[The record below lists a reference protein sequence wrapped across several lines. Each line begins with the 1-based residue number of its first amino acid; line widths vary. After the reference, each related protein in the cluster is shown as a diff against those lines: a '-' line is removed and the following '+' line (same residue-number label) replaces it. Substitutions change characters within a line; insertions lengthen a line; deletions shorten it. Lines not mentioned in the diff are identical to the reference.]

1 VDEGSAAAGCG
12 RRAHAEGGRAVSILA
27 VAVTGRGLVDAADP
41 VIPAGDEAFLRGRA
55 VFETT
60 RVYAGHPFRL
70 DEHLD
75 RLERSAA
82 SLALDP
88 PDRAALLRLVA
99 QAVEATDEAECSLRL
114 FWTPSGLGLAITAVI
129 PGWID
134 EVRAR
139 GARTVTLRW
148 PRSDVPW
155 LLGGVK
161 STSYAANLAAEA
173 EAKRRGADDAI
184 FVDADGTVL
193 EGPVTN
199 VWWRHGDRLCTPS
212 LDLGI
217 LAGVTRRTVLELA
230 PVHGYRVE
238 EGRYPVDDLLAA
250 DEAFT
255 SSSVREL
262 LPVVEID
269 GARLERGPAADELQ
283 EGLRA
288 LAGRG
293 GG

>member
-1 VDEGSAAAGCG
+1 
-12 RRAHAEGGRAVSILA
+12 VSILA
-27 VAVTGRGLVDAADP
+27 VAVSGRGLVDPLEP
-41 VIPAGDEAFLRGRA
+41 VIPADDEAFLRGRA
-55 VFETT
+55 VFETV
-60 RVYAGHPFRL
+60 RVYGRRPFRL
-70 DEHLD
+70 RAHLD
-75 RLERSAA
+75 RLARSAT
-82 SLALDP
+82 SLELEP
-88 PDRAALLRLVA
+88 PDLDALERLASEAIDATGAA
-99 QAVEATDEAECSLRL
+99 DCSLRL
-114 FWTPSGLGLAITAVI
+114 FWTPSGLGLAITAEI
-129 PGWID
+129 PAWIE

-139 GARTVTLRW
+139 GARIVTLRW
-148 PRSDVPW
+148 PRSDLPW

-184 FVDADGTVL
+184 FVDADGAVL

-199 VWWRHGDRLCTPS
+199 VWWRRGDLLCTPS

-230 PVHGYRVE
+230 PERGYRVE
-238 EGRYPVDDLLAA
+238 EGRYAVAELLGA

-269 GARLERGPAADELQ
+269 GIALARGPAADELQ
-283 EGLRA
+283 AALRA
-288 LAGRG
+288 LATVDDDVR
-293 GG
+293 